1 LYWSR
6 GGQVAFEAAVA
17 DVEVP
22 RERRAPALVE
32 DRRVSGTK
40 AFLAKKLDLAGYNSY
55 FFSVSDDN
63 KGA

>member
-1 LYWSR
+1 
-6 GGQVAFEAAVA
+6 V
-17 DVEVP
+17 VP
-22 RERRAPALVE
+22 FDKNLNDYVCATSL
-32 DRRVSGTK
+32 SGTK